1 MKLLQLQ
8 LFMVVAAEEF
18 LGVVLEELVEP
29 EVAAAVV
36 VLVVQ
41 EQHKMEL
48 LILVE
53 VVDQDL
59 QEIVVEVVVQV

>member
-1 MKLLQLQ
+1 
-8 LFMVVAAEEF
+8 MVVVAEEF

-59 QEIVVEVVVQV
+59 QE